1 MLGPLH
7 AESLTP
13 GSFCV
18 SLGAGEWVLT
28 VSLLALG
35 GPGCLSA
42 ALAGFHHHVG
52 ELLHFGGPP
61 DVVQDGEWLQVLGD
75 TAGRGRRLRV
85 QRVV

>member
-1 MLGPLH
+1 M
-7 AESLTP
+7 
-13 GSFCV
+13 
-18 SLGAGEWVLT
+18 LT

-75 TAGRGRRLRV
+75 TAGRGRCLRV

>member
-1 MLGPLH
+1 M
-7 AESLTP
+7 
-13 GSFCV
+13 
-18 SLGAGEWVLT
+18 LT

-42 ALAGFHHHVG
+42 ALARFHHHVG

-61 DVVQDGEWLQVLGD
+61 DIVQDSERLQVLGY
-75 TAGRGRRLRV
+75 TTGRSRCLRV

>member
-1 MLGPLH
+1 M
-7 AESLTP
+7 
-13 GSFCV
+13 
-18 SLGAGEWVLT
+18 LT

-61 DVVQDGEWLQVLGD
+61 NIVQDSERLQVLGYA
-75 TAGRGRRLRV
+75 AGRSRCLRV

>member
-1 MLGPLH
+1 M
-7 AESLTP
+7 
-13 GSFCV
+13 
-18 SLGAGEWVLT
+18 LT

-52 ELLHFGGPP
+52 ELLHFRGPP
-61 DVVQDGEWLQVLGD
+61 NIVQDSEWLQVLGD
-75 TAGRGRRLRV
+75 TAGRSRCLRI